1 MKIRYGLFWV
11 LLSFAA
17 QSAAVDNARPLR
29 VITLSPHA
37 TELAFAAGLGDN
49 VIAVSQSCDHPQ
61 QALALEKV
69 ASYRAINVERILALK
84 PDLVIAWQEGNPA
97 RQLAQLEKLGVA
109 LFYSAPHSF
118 ASLGADLERLAQFS
132 PRPQQALD
140 AAKRLRSEVAK
151 FEQAQQGKPKVS
163 YFYEL
168 SQAPLMTNN
177 GKSWP
182 QPLFSL
188 CGGENVFAQSAV
200 PYPQVS
206 VEQVLT
212 RKPQALF
219 ASSNS
224 GDLSRWLRWK
234 SILPAAANDA
244 LFVMEAAWFGRP
256 SLRALDGVKTICA
269 ALDSVRAKTTNLAPP
284 QVGSS
289 KN

>member
-1 MKIRYGLFWV
+1 MKIRCGLFLV
-11 LLSFAA
+11 LFSFVAKS
-17 QSAAVDNARPLR
+17 QAVDNAPPLR

-49 VIAVSQSCDHPQ
+49 VIAVSQSCDYPP
-61 QALALEKV
+61 QALSLEKV

-132 PRPQQALD
+132 PQPQQAFD
-140 AAKRLRSEVAK
+140 AAKGLRREVAK
-151 FEQAQQGKPKVS
+151 FEQEQQGKPKVS

-234 SILPAAANDA
+234 GILPAVANDA
-244 LFVMEAAWFGRP
+244 LFVMEAAWLGRP

-269 ALDSVRAKTTNLAPP
+269 ALDSVRAKTTSFGAAKVEPP
-284 QVGSS
+284 
-289 KN
+289 KI